1 MKPKI
6 QTETKEETVLREYRH
21 LRTIIKEERRK
32 VEHFEA
38 KIKEARAKIDA
49 KLEVLKANE
58 ARFKDLRKQAAKILT
73 EMLDEDAG

>member
-21 LRTIIKEERRK
+21 LRTIIKEERHK

-38 KIKEARAKIDA
+38 KIKEARDKIDA